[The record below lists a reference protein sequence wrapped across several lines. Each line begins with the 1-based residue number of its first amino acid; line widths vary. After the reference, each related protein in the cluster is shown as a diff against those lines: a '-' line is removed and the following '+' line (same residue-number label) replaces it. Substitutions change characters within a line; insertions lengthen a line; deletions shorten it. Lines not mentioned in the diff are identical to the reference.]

1 MHKTYENQEVLQMSE
16 WLLSALRTDHAGET
30 GAVWI
35 YRGILSASRDKK
47 VIEFATRHLETEQ
60 EHLKL
65 LESTLEAANR
75 TRLLPLWRLAGFII
89 GAVPALIGS
98 SCVWATIEAV
108 ETFVVDHYEKQIE
121 ILTASE
127 EQANVLELL
136 RKCSADEAEHC
147 HEAQSLQNETQSLL
161 TRLWCRTVSLGSLFA
176 VKLSARV

>member
-1 MHKTYENQEVLQMSE
+1 MHKTYENQEVLQMPE

-65 LESTLEAANR
+65 LESALDAANR
-75 TRLLPLWRLAGFII
+75 SRLLPLWRLAGFII
-89 GAVPALIGS
+89 GAVPALIGPS
-98 SCVWATIEAV
+98 FVWATIEAV

-121 ILTASE
+121 ILSASD
-127 EQANVLELL
+127 EQANILELL

-147 HEAQSLQNETQSLL
+147 HEAQSLQNETQSPL
-161 TRLWCRTVSLGSLFA
+161 TRLWCRTVSLGSLLA

>member
-1 MHKTYENQEVLQMSE
+1 MSIKYKDQEISRLPH

-35 YRGILSASRDKK
+35 YKGVLSASRDKQ
-47 VIEFATRHLETEQ
+47 VIEFARRHLETEQ

-65 LESTLEAANR
+65 LESTLDVANR
-75 TRLLPLWRLAGFII
+75 TIFLPLWRVAGFLI
-89 GAVPALIGS
+89 GAAPAVIGS

-108 ETFVVDHYEKQIE
+108 ETFVVGHYEKQIE
-121 ILTASE
+121 MLTASDE
-127 EQANVLELL
+127 HSNILELL

-147 HEAQSLQNETQSLL
+147 HEAQTLQIGTPRLL
-161 TRLWCRTVSLGSLFA
+161 TKLWCRSVSIGSLFA